1 VGAFRL
7 LLAHKK
13 DQILKHIFFQKKF
26 CVWGSIAPKKFIRD
40 KLLVMCKSMFPN
52 NPKITILSGRLCLRA
67 PGDAL
72 KYTNTAKKK

>member
-1 VGAFRL
+1 L

-13 DQILKHIFFQKKF
+13 DQTDFEAYCFAKIVLRVGIN
-26 CVWGSIAPKKFIRD
+26 CSKKFIRD
-40 KLLVMCKSMFPN
+40 KLLVMCKSIFPN
-52 NPKITILSGRLCLRA
+52 TPKITILSGRLYLGA